1 MKKICILG
9 GGAIGSCVS
18 ASLSEA
24 GLDVVLVDQWSD
36 HINKIRADGLT
47 VISQEGEKNTKV
59 IAYHISDLAKLQP
72 EFDYIFMAVKAYDT
86 QWMSKFASVYLK
98 EDGVFVGL
106 QNAYNDDLNAE
117 MVGKKN
123 VIGAVVELS
132 CEIFNPGIV
141 QRNTIPSGTWFAVG
155 ELTGEITPR
164 LKEVQKIMLNVGKCD
179 LTDNIYGAKWTK
191 LIANSMT
198 CPFSSLDL
206 KNWEAVKLPGMFE
219 FSVGVG
225 RESFKVGQTLGYMIE
240 PLFGLTN
247 EDIGN
252 AGENAAELVMKK
264 MVKDVGPNARTHAA
278 QDHVKG
284 RRSEIEFI
292 NGRVSEEGR
301 KLGIPTPYNDAV
313 VEIAKMTHK
322 GEIALDPSNINILFK
337 KLEEI
342 LNK

>member
-1 MKKICILG
+1 MKKICVLG
-9 GGAIGSCVS
+9 GGAIGSCVA
-18 ASLSEA
+18 ASLTDA
-24 GLDVVLVDQWSD
+24 GLDIVLVDQWAD
-36 HINKIRADGLT
+36 HINKIRLDGLIVT
-47 VISQEGEKNTKV
+47 TKEGETNTKV
-59 IAYHISDLAKLQP
+59 TAHHMSDLARLQP
-72 EFDYIFMAVKAYDT
+72 QFDFIFMAVKAYDT
-86 QWMSKFASVYLK
+86 QWVSKFASVYLK
-98 EDGVFVGL
+98 EGGVFVGL
-106 QNAYNDDLNAE
+106 QNAYNDNLNAD
-117 MVGKKN
+117 MVGKEN

-132 CEIFNPGIV
+132 CEIFNPGFV
-141 QRNTIPSGTWFAVG
+141 QRNTIPSGTWFAFG
-155 ELTGEITPR
+155 ELDGKITSR
-164 LKEVQKIMLNVGKCD
+164 LKEVQGIMLNVGKCD

-198 CPFSSLDL
+198 CPFSSLNL

-225 RESFKVGQTLGYMIE
+225 RESFKVGQALGYMIE

-247 EDIGN
+247 EEIGN

-292 NGRVSEEGR
+292 NGRVSKEGK

-313 VEIAKMTHK
+313 TEIARMTHK
-322 GEIALDPSNINILFK
+322 GEIKLDPSNIQILLQ

-342 LNK
+342 KKK